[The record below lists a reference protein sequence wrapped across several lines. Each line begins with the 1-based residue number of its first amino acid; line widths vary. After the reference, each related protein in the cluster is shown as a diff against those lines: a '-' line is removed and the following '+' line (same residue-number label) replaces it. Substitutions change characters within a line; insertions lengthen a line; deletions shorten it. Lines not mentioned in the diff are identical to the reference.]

1 MIMERKDIK
10 PVIQAKG
17 VNRIFKS
24 GNNEVHALKDVDI
37 NIYPGEITLF
47 NGRSGS
53 GKTTLMNILGAMDV
67 PTSGEVIF
75 EDKDISKLIDAKK
88 DLLRRHKLGFVFQ
101 SVALI
106 SLMSAF
112 ENIDFALRISGYDK
126 KERKERALECL
137 HTVGLAN
144 RANHRPAELSGGEQQ
159 RVAIARAI
167 SHKPL
172 ILFADE
178 PTGELDVHLGL
189 QIVKLFQ
196 KLVKQNDMSIV
207 MTSHDP
213 NMVELVDHVYSL
225 EDGMVIEEKFNDLS
239 DEVEL

>member
-1 MIMERKDIK
+1 MKDRENIK
-10 PVIQAKG
+10 PVIQATG
-17 VNRIFKS
+17 INRIFKS
-24 GNNEVHALKDVDI
+24 GNTEVHALKDVDI

-53 GKTTLMNILGAMDV
+53 GKTTLMNILGAMDT
-67 PTSGEVIF
+67 PNSGEILF
-75 EDKDISKLIDAKK
+75 EGIDISKLPDSKK
-88 DLLRRHKLGFVFQ
+88 DMLRRNKLGFIFQ
-101 SVALI
+101 SIALI

-112 ENIDFALRISGYDK
+112 ENIDFALRIAGYDK
-126 KERKERALECL
+126 KARKDRVLECL
-137 HTVGLAN
+137 HTVGLSK

-178 PTGELDVHLGL
+178 PTAELDLHLGL
-189 QIVKLFQ
+189 QIIKIF
-196 KLVKQNDMSIV
+196 KSLVKESNMSIV
-207 MTSHDP
+207 ITSHDP
-213 NMVELVDHVYSL
+213 NMVELADHVYSL
-225 EDGMVIEEKFNDLS
+225 EDGMVIVEKFNDLS

>member
-1 MIMERKDIK
+1 MDRKDIK

-37 NIYPGEITLF
+37 NVYPGEITLL

-53 GKTTLMNILGAMDV
+53 GKTTLMNILGAMDI

-75 EDKDISKLIDAKK
+75 EDKDISKLPDNKK
-88 DLLRRHKLGFVFQ
+88 DLLRRYKLGFVFQ
-101 SVALI
+101 SIALI

-112 ENIDFALRISGYDK
+112 ENIDFALRISGYNIK
-126 KERKERALECL
+126 HRKERALECL
-137 HTVGLAN
+137 HTVGLAK

-178 PTGELDVHLGL
+178 PTAELDVHLGL
-189 QIVKLFQ
+189 QIIKLFQ
-196 KLVKQNDMSIV
+196 KLVKKNEMSIV

-225 EDGMVIEEKFNDLS
+225 EDGKIIEEKFNNLS